1 MGDLTHIEYFVKK
14 TMLRKVSSDVA
25 QLSFQIIKWLFHH
38 YVEVVYMDSQRSVE
52 QNPPA

>member
-25 QLSFQIIKWLFHH
+25 QLSFQIIKCLFH
-38 YVEVVYMDSQRSVE
+38 YVEVVYMDSKRSVE
-52 QNPPA
+52 QKPPA